1 MHPNKKHIELL
12 WNKFIRNEASRSE
25 LEELFAYVEAA
36 SGTDELFSFVD
47 RQLLEQQPV
56 NRLEAERKADIL
68 RDALRSGRQWS
79 ETVSSSGHMPLP
91 EPKMRRIPFYRRW
104 LYAAAVLLIVGT
116 GAYFWL
122 QQNPSQ
128 TLTHANKHPPAD
140 IEAGREGAILTLADG
155 STVVLDSLGNGV
167 VATQNGAAIVLHN
180 GQLAYD
186 PTGKATAEMSYNTMT
201 TPKGR
206 QFSLVLSDG
215 TKVWLNAATSLKF
228 PTAFVGTER
237 KVEVTGEAYFEVAK
251 NAKMPFK
258 VTINGRAEIEVL
270 GTHFN
275 VKAYADEGSI
285 HTTLLEGS
293 VKMVYGTPATDASP
307 VAGARWPAVTLS
319 PGQQAQ
325 LPVNQGAGQEITVV
339 NNADTEKIMAWKNGL
354 FNFNGSSLTEV
365 TKQLERWY
373 DIEVVYEKGVRDIE
387 LEGKMTRDVSLRGLL
402 RILENLGVRAQLE
415 NRRLTLL
422 P

>member
-12 WNKFIRNEASRSE
+12 WNKFIRNEASQNE
-25 LEELFAYVEAA
+25 LEELFAYVESAPA
-36 SGTDELFSFVD
+36 TDELFSFID

-79 ETVSSSGHMPLP
+79 ETVLPSGNISLP
-91 EPKMRRIPFYRRW
+91 ERKMRRIPFYRRW
-104 LYAAAVLLIVGT
+104 LYAAAVLLIVGM

-122 QQNPSQ
+122 QQHPAQ
-128 TLTHANKHPPAD
+128 TLTHAQKQVPAD

-186 PTGKATAEMSYNTMT
+186 PTGKASTETSYNTMT

-206 QFSLVLSDG
+206 QFSLVLPDG
-215 TKVWLNAATSLKF
+215 TRVWLNAATSLKF
-228 PTAFVGTER
+228 PTAFGGTER
-237 KVEVTGEAYFEVAK
+237 RVEITGEAYFEVAK

-258 VTINGRAEIEVL
+258 VAINEQTEVEVL

-275 VKAYADEGSI
+275 VKAYADESAI

-293 VKMVYGTPATDASP
+293 IKMIYGAPANDAL
-307 VAGARWPAVTLS
+307 RRPAVTLH

-325 LPVNQGAGQEITVV
+325 LPASQGARQEITVV